1 MHTLITRPWERN
13 FATAFL
19 SMTKYGSTLYRD
31 DHGLGSMAS
40 LFQFQYEVD
49 VKFDSFM

>member
-1 MHTLITRPWERN
+1 MHAHINHQALGAKLRYSVLVYAR
-13 FATAFL
+13 
-19 SMTKYGSTLYRD
+19 TLYRD